1 MASTS
6 QNDSVRSADPPGP
19 APSPLQASREGG
31 RLQDQSAQAVAPS
44 VQSAE
49 RQGAV
54 TGAASLLGRAVASAQ
69 NTPTRR
75 WPRHA

>member
-19 APSPLQASREGG
+19 VPSPLWAGREGG
-31 RLQDQSAQAVAPS
+31 RLQDQSAQAAAPS
-44 VQSAE
+44 AQSAE